1 MSHYETFVSFDG
13 DEDAIAKWAKRLPM
27 RDRLELVSEVYRRTD
42 DGFPE
47 DAVML
52 VFDSESDTAA
62 LKKLRDEGREWAPKF
77 ADEVLSMFAAQ
88 KTRAP
93 MAVRW
98 PIFLSL
104 VRSRIAIEPRW
115 DALLPVNFGLWT
127 KLTFECVRAIP
138 EDRRAAAIIETCRAE
153 HVYRVQNALLLFSE
167 FPSRDLAAYLVELTK
182 DAEPASKER
191 IVSDL
196 VAAAAHDDD
205 IAALVAALKQNNP
218 KKIVLTCARAL
229 KRPTLKKLSPQ
240 QQKQLRAA
248 GKRYDGKDLPAAKR
262 LGADRQDE
270 QSFLATL
277 TVCELLDSRGKP
289 AYDAFL
295 YMVDS
300 GTIFKAGTTKVAAEI
315 TQGSLACND
324 EALADAL
331 DKALENYR
339 D

>member
-1 MSHYETFVSFDG
+1 M
-13 DEDAIAKWAKRLPM
+13 
-27 RDRLELVSEVYRRTD
+27 
-42 DGFPE
+42 
-47 DAVML
+47 
-52 VFDSESDTAA
+52 
-62 LKKLRDEGREWAPKF
+62 
-77 ADEVLSMFAAQ
+77 
-88 KTRAP
+88 
-93 MAVRW
+93 
-98 PIFLSL
+98 
-104 VRSRIAIEPRW
+104 
-115 DALLPVNFGLWT
+115 
-127 KLTFECVRAIP
+127 
-138 EDRRAAAIIETCRAE
+138 
-153 HVYRVQNALLLFSE
+153 QNALLLFSE